1 MNLGAVEPGLLL
13 PAFAAGLLVLASHVL
28 LGGEVLRRG
37 IIFIDLAIAQFAG
50 LGIVIASALGFE
62 VGGWR
67 MQLAAVLAALG
78 GALLLRALERRA
90 PQRLEAL
97 IGVGF
102 VTAACAA
109 IVLMSHDPHAGE
121 HLQELLVGQIL
132 WATWDR
138 FWPLALVTT
147 AVLVA
152 WFALRLRDSPLGF
165 YLLFAVTVTASVQVV
180 GVYLVFASL
189 IVPAL
194 AAPGRQGRAYGIG
207 AAGYALGLLAS
218 ALFDL
223 PAGASIVLALVLTA
237 TVIAHFPSR
246 PTSANRLLPGQRG
259 DTG

>member
-1 MNLGAVEPGLLL
+1 MNLGTVDLGILL
-13 PAFAAGLLVLASHVL
+13 PAFAAGLLVLATHVL

-67 MQLAAVLAALG
+67 MQLAAVLAALV
-78 GALLLRALERRA
+78 GALLLRLLERRV

-102 VTAACAA
+102 VTAACTA

-132 WATWDR
+132 WTTWSGL
-138 FWPLALVTT
+138 WPLALVTV
-147 AVLVA
+147 AVLAA
-152 WFALRLRDSPLGF
+152 WFGLRLRQSPVGF
-165 YLLFAVTVTASVQVV
+165 YLLFAITVTASVQVV

-194 AAPGRQGRAYGIG
+194 AAGGRVGRAYAIG
-207 AAGYALGLLAS
+207 AGGYALGLLAS

-223 PAGASIVLALVLTA
+223 PAGAAIVLALVVVA
-237 TVIAHFPSR
+237 TLGGKAA
-246 PTSANRLLPGQRG
+246 PTIEHR
-259 DTG
+259 

>member
-1 MNLGAVEPGLLL
+1 MSLAAVDPGILL
-13 PAFAAGLLVLASHVL
+13 PPLAAGLLVLASHVP

-50 LGIVIASALGFE
+50 LGIVVASALGFA

-67 MQLAAVLAALG
+67 MQLAAVLAALA

-132 WATWDR
+132 WTTWSGL
-138 FWPLALVTT
+138 WPLALVT
-147 AVLVA
+147 ASVLVA
-152 WFALRLRDSPLGF
+152 WFSLRLKDSPLGF
-165 YLLFAVTVTASVQVV
+165 YGLFAVTVTASVQMV

-194 AAPGRQGRAYGIG
+194 AAAGRPGRAYVIG

-218 ALFDL
+218 GLFDL
-223 PAGASIVLALVLTA
+223 PAGAAIVLALVMVGSLA
-237 TVIAHFPSR
+237 AFAPGPARPS
-246 PTSANRLLPGQRG
+246 
-259 DTG
+259 

>member
-1 MNLGAVEPGLLL
+1 MSLAAVDPGILL
-13 PAFAAGLLVLASHVL
+13 PPLAAGLLVLASHVP

-50 LGIVIASALGFE
+50 LGIVVASALGFA

-67 MQLAAVLAALG
+67 MQLAAVLAALA

-132 WATWDR
+132 WTTWSGL
-138 FWPLALVTT
+138 WPLALVTA

-152 WFALRLRDSPLGF
+152 WFALRLKDSPLGF
-165 YLLFAVTVTASVQVV
+165 YGLFAVTVTASVQMV

-194 AAPGRQGRAYGIG
+194 AAAGRPGRAYAIG
-207 AAGYALGLLAS
+207 ATGYALGLLAS

-223 PAGASIVLALVLTA
+223 PAGAAIVLALVMVGSLA
-237 TVIAHFPSR
+237 GLAPR
-246 PTSANRLLPGQRG
+246 PVRSS
-259 DTG
+259 